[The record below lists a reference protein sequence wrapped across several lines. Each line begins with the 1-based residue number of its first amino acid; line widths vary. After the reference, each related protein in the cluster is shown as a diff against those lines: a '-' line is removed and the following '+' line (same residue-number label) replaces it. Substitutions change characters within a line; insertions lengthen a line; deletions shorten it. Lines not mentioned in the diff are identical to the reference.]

1 MDNQT
6 RLSPRLNEIIA
17 KLDYLVDGAERQRE
31 VNERI
36 CASLDRIEAKLDKL
50 DEML

>member
-1 MDNQT
+1 MENQT
-6 RLSPRLNEIIA
+6 PRIDEIVA

-36 CASLDRIEAKLDKL
+36 CATLDRIEAKLDKL